1 MQQEE
6 LVEMV
11 SNKLESKLKSI
22 ETDLNT
28 KLDTIIEGLSRAKQ
42 E

>member
-22 ETDLNT
+22 ETDLNA
-28 KLDTIIEGLSRAKQ
+28 KLDTIIEGLSRAKL

>member
-28 KLDTIIEGLSRAKQ
+28 KLDSIIDGLTRAKL